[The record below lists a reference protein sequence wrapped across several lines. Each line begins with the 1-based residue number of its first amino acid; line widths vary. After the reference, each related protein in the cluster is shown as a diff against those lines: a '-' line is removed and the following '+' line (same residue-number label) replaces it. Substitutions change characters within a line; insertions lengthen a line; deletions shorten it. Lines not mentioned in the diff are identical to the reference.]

1 MSDIDSD
8 RSAHDRLA
16 AALQVRWPENRIGP
30 GLGRE
35 KALLDL
41 LGSPESACPVIQIA
55 GTNGKGSTAIM
66 IEALLRAAGLRVG
79 RYSSPHLVD
88 VRERICIDGEPI
100 SVETFDSVWEQVS
113 PMVQMVDAQRIDGI
127 EMTFFEVITAMA
139 FAAFADA
146 PVDVAVIE
154 VGLGGRW
161 DATNVA
167 DAQVAVITPVAMDHM
182 HILGDTLDKIAAEK
196 AGIIKAGSRAVIAG
210 QKPEAAAVL
219 LAQCTDVGVQPV
231 LEGPD
236 YALLERRPALGGQVI
251 RIEEAA
257 GPLGELY
264 LPLFGEHMAHNAAQ
278 AVAAVEAFLGGKP
291 LSPAIIEQGLSQVH
305 AEARLEVV
313 RRSPTIILD
322 TFHNPHGA
330 GSAMAGLR
338 ESFDLHPLIAVVA
351 AMRDKDIDGVLSE
364 MAEDVD
370 HVVVTTMPELSRAL
384 PVDELADK
392 ASAHWDAEHLDVEPT
407 VSEAIERAIRIA
419 DASGPGAGIL
429 IAGSV
434 ILAGQARAI
443 LLPDGVN
450 HARSL
455 PQAVVETPDL
465 SDEDVAAMEGRRLEP
480 VDDDPDIADD
490 HEDW

>member
-1 MSDIDSD
+1 MSRHESE
-8 RSAHDRLA
+8 RSAHDRLVS
-16 AALQVRWPENRIGP
+16 ALQARWPENRIGP

-41 LGSPESACPVIQIA
+41 LGSPERAYPVIQIA

-66 IEALLRAAGLRVG
+66 IESLLRAAGLRVG

-88 VRERICIDGEPI
+88 VRERICVDGSPI
-100 SVETFDSVWEQVS
+100 SAETFDAVWEQIS
-113 PMVQMVDAQRIDGI
+113 PMVAMVDEQRIDGI

-139 FAAFADA
+139 FATFADA
-146 PVDVAVIE
+146 PVDVAVVE

-167 DAQVAVITPVAMDHM
+167 DAQVAVVTPVAMDHM

-196 AGIIKAGSRAVIAG
+196 AGIIKPGCSAVISG

-251 RIEEAA
+251 RIEEAG

-291 LSPAIIEQGLSQVH
+291 LNPEIIEQGLSQVR

-330 GSAMAGLR
+330 HSAMDGLR

-351 AMRDKDIDGVLSE
+351 AMRDKDIDGVMSE

-370 HVVVTTMPELSRAL
+370 RVVLTTMPELPRAL
-384 PVDELADK
+384 PVDELEGK
-392 ASAHWDAEHLDVEPT
+392 ASTHWDADHRDVESS
-407 VSEAIERAIRIA
+407 VAGAVEQAIRIA

-450 HARSL
+450 HAISV

-465 SDEDVAAMEGRRLEP
+465 SDEEITAMEGQRLEA
-480 VDDDPDIADD
+480 VDDDPDPAD

>member
-1 MSDIDSD
+1 MSSQESD
-8 RSAHDRLA
+8 RSAHDRLVS
-16 AALQVRWPENRIGP
+16 ALQARWPENRIGP

-35 KALLDL
+35 QALMDL
-41 LGSPESACPVIQIA
+41 LGSPERAYPVIQIA

-66 IEALLRAAGLRVG
+66 IEALLRASGLRVG

-88 VRERICIDGEPI
+88 VRERICVDGEPI
-100 SVETFDSVWEQVS
+100 SVETFDAVWEQIS
-113 PMVQMVDAQRIDGI
+113 PMVKMIDEQRIDGI

-139 FAAFADA
+139 FATFADA
-146 PVDVAVIE
+146 PVDVAVVE

-182 HILGDTLDKIAAEK
+182 HILGGTLDKIASEK
-196 AGIIKAGSRAVIAG
+196 AGIIKPGASAVISG

-219 LAQCTDVGVQPV
+219 LAQCTDAGVQPV

-236 YALLERRPALGGQVI
+236 YALLDRRPALGGQVI

-257 GPLGELY
+257 GTLGELY

-278 AVAAVEAFLGGKP
+278 AVAAVETFLGGKALNP
-291 LSPAIIEQGLSQVH
+291 EIIEQGLSQVR

-330 GSAMAGLR
+330 HSAIQGLR
-338 ESFDLHPLIAVVA
+338 ESFDMHPLIAVVA
-351 AMRDKDIDGVLSE
+351 AMRDKDIAGVLSE

-370 HVVVTTMPELSRAL
+370 QVVVTTMPELPRAL
-384 PVDELADK
+384 PAGELAEK
-392 ASAHWDAEHLDVEPT
+392 ASTHWDADHLCTEPT
-407 VSEAIERAIRIA
+407 VSAAIEQAIRIA

-450 HARSL
+450 HAL
-455 PQAVVETPDL
+455 AAPQAVVEAPDL
-465 SDEDVAAMEGRRLEP
+465 SDEDVAAMEGHRLEP
-480 VDDDPDIADD
+480 VDDDPDPADN
-490 HEDW
+490 EDW